1 MRRTLR
7 VEWIG
12 PGSSV
17 GVWAVTPHVDDDENG
32 LSSRWAKM
40 RAGLTAR
47 LLLATGVL
55 VLVATAAYVAL
66 YVTLTGLSR
75 ARAVAT
81 HSVEEVNVTRDVRR
95 LLIDMETGQRGFIIT
110 GEPSFLEEW
119 ENGRRTVPERVATLR
134 MIVDDPRQAT
144 RAEQLETDSLAYIR
158 DYSVPLVDAAR
169 RGEGW
174 VRGIP
179 ASEDGKRR
187 MDSLRTELDTYV
199 TAEFAQSAADQA
211 DTDNEYRRAIVIA
224 ASGLAAS
231 VLMTLLTTIYLTRGV
246 VRPVRRTAMTA
257 ERIAAGALDARVPE
271 TSTAE
276 VGVLERAFN
285 SMAESL
291 QHHVGELAR
300 LSDEHAALRRV
311 ATLVARGKPPDEV
324 FGAVAQEVGLVLG
337 AEITR
342 LLRFEADGT
351 ATVTATWLRAGERVP
366 PGNRIEITNTVAAPV
381 RETGRSARII
391 EESPPELPGSA
402 YSAVGA
408 PIMVGGSVWG
418 AMTALSL
425 VENPLPDVA
434 AARIAEFT
442 DLVGTAVAN
451 AQGRADLM
459 ASRARIVA
467 ASDEAR
473 KRIER
478 NLHDGI
484 QQRLVSL
491 VLKLRTVE
499 SSVSD
504 SEAEFRTELEEF
516 NAGLLE
522 AVDELREV
530 ARGIHP
536 AILSEGGLV
545 AAVKAVARRTS
556 VPVVLDLHVE
566 TRLPASIEVA
576 AYYSVAEALT
586 NAAKYANASVIELTV
601 VLRDARLFV
610 VIRDDGVGGADPSRG
625 SGLIGLIDRIEAV
638 DGRLTVISPPGRG
651 TTLQMEL
658 PVSG

>member
-1 MRRTLR
+1 
-7 VEWIG
+7 
-12 PGSSV
+12 
-17 GVWAVTPHVDDDENG
+17 
-32 LSSRWAKM
+32 
-40 RAGLTAR
+40 
-47 LLLATGVL
+47 
-55 VLVATAAYVAL
+55 VLVAIAAYVAL
-66 YVTLTGLSR
+66 YVALTDLSR

-81 HSVEEVNVTRDVRR
+81 HSLQEVNVARDVRR

-110 GEPSFLEEW
+110 GEPRFLEQW
-119 ENGRRTVPERVATLR
+119 EIGRRTLPESVATLR
-134 MIVDDPRQAT
+134 RIVDDPRQAK

-158 DYSVPLVDAAR
+158 DYAVPLVDAAR
-169 RGEGW
+169 RGEVW

-179 ASEDGKRR
+179 ASEDGERR
-187 MDSLRTELDTYV
+187 MDSLRGQLDAYV
-199 TAEFAQSAADQA
+199 TTEFELSAAEQA
-211 DTDNEYRRAIVIA
+211 DADHDYRRATFTA

-231 VLMTLLTTIYLTRGV
+231 VLMTVLTMIYLTTRV

-257 ERIAAGALDARVPE
+257 ERIAAGELDARVPE
-271 TSTAE
+271 TSKAE
-276 VGVLERAFN
+276 FGVLERAFN

-300 LSDEHAALRRV
+300 LSDEQAALRRV
-311 ATLVARGKPPDEV
+311 ATLVARGGPSDEV
-324 FGAVAQEVGLVLG
+324 FAAVAQEVGLVLG

-351 ATVTATWLRAGERVP
+351 ATITATWLRAGERLP
-366 PGNRIEITNTVAAPV
+366 TGSRIPITNTVAAPV
-381 RETGRSARII
+381 RETGKAARIT

-408 PIMVGGSVWG
+408 PIMVGGTVWG
-418 AMTALSL
+418 AMTALSRADH
-425 VENPLPDVA
+425 PLPDVA

-451 AQGRADLM
+451 AQARADLV

-473 KRIER
+473 RRIER

-491 VLKLRTVE
+491 TLRLRMLE

-504 SEAEFRTELEEF
+504 SAAEFRMELTEF

-536 AILSEGGLV
+536 AILSEGGLMP
-545 AAVKAVARRTS
+545 AVKAVARRCP
-556 VPVVLDLHVE
+556 VPVALDLRVE
-566 TRLPASIEVA
+566 TRLPPSVEVA

-586 NAAKYANASVIELTV
+586 NAAKHANASAVELTAAV
-601 VLRDARLFV
+601 RDARLFV

-638 DGRLTVISPPGRG
+638 DGTLTVISPPGRG

-658 PVSG
+658 PVS

>member
-1 MRRTLR
+1 MSTATRTR
-7 VEWIG
+7 FR
-12 PGSSV
+12 SK
-17 GVWAVTPHVDDDENG
+17 
-32 LSSRWAKM
+32 WAKM
-40 RAGLTAR
+40 RTGLTAR

-55 VLVATAAYVAL
+55 VLVVIAAYVAL
-66 YVTLTGLSR
+66 YVALTDLSR
-75 ARAVAT
+75 ASAAAT
-81 HSVEEVNVTRDVRR
+81 HSVQEVNVARDVRR
-95 LLIDMETGQRGFIIT
+95 LLSDMETGQRGFIIT
-110 GEPSFLEEW
+110 GEPRFLEPW
-119 ENGRRTVPERVATLR
+119 EIGRRTLPERVATLR
-134 MIVDDPRQAT
+134 KIADDPRQAK
-144 RAEQLETDSLAYIR
+144 RAEQLETDSLAYTR

-169 RGEGW
+169 RGEVW

-179 ASEDGKRR
+179 ASEDGERR
-187 MDSLRTELDTYV
+187 MDSLRSQLDDYV
-199 TAEFAQSAADQA
+199 TTEFALNAAEQA
-211 DTDNEYRRAIVIA
+211 DADNDYRRATIIA

-231 VLMTLLTTIYLTRGV
+231 VVMTVLTMIYLTRRV
-246 VRPVRRTAMTA
+246 VRPVHRTAMTA
-257 ERIAAGALDARVPE
+257 ERIAAGELDARVPE

-300 LSDEHAALRRV
+300 LNDEQAALRRV
-311 ATLVARGKPPDEV
+311 ATLVARGNPSDEV
-324 FGAVAQEVGLVLG
+324 FAAVAQEVGLVLG

-351 ATVTATWLRAGERVP
+351 ATVTATWLRAGERLP
-366 PGNRIEITNTVAAPV
+366 TGSRIAITNTVAAPV
-381 RETGRSARII
+381 RETGKPARIT
-391 EESPPELPGSA
+391 EESPPELPGST

-408 PIMVGGSVWG
+408 PIMVGGSAWG
-418 AMTALSL
+418 AMTALSRADH
-425 VENPLPDVA
+425 PLPDVA

-451 AQGRADLM
+451 AQARADLV

-473 KRIER
+473 RRIER

-491 VLKLRTVE
+491 ALRLRMVE

-504 SEAEFRTELEEF
+504 SAGDVRTDLTEF

-545 AAVKAVARRTS
+545 AAVKAVARRCPI
-556 VPVVLDLHVE
+556 PVALDLRVE
-566 TRLPASIEVA
+566 TRLPPSVEIA

-586 NAAKYANASVIELTV
+586 NAAKYANASAVELTAAV
-601 VLRDARLFV
+601 RDARLFV

-638 DGRLTVISPPGRG
+638 DGTLTLISPPGRG

>member
-1 MRRTLR
+1 MSTATRTR
-7 VEWIG
+7 F
-12 PGSSV
+12 P
-17 GVWAVTPHVDDDENG
+17 
-32 LSSRWAKM
+32 SRWAKR

-55 VLVATAAYVAL
+55 VLVAIAAYVAL
-66 YVTLTGLSR
+66 YVALTDLSR

-81 HSVEEVNVTRDVRR
+81 HSLQEVNVARDVRR

-110 GEPSFLEEW
+110 GEPRFLEQW
-119 ENGRRTVPERVATLR
+119 EIGRRTLPESVATLR
-134 MIVDDPRQAT
+134 RIVDDPRQAK

-158 DYSVPLVDAAR
+158 DYAVPLVDAAR
-169 RGEGW
+169 RGEVW

-179 ASEDGKRR
+179 ASEDGERR
-187 MDSLRTELDTYV
+187 MDSLRGQLDAYV
-199 TAEFAQSAADQA
+199 TTEFELSAAEQA
-211 DTDNEYRRAIVIA
+211 DADHDYRRATFTA

-231 VLMTLLTTIYLTRGV
+231 VLMTVLTMIYLTTRV

-257 ERIAAGALDARVPE
+257 ERIAAGELDARVPE
-271 TSTAE
+271 TSKAE
-276 VGVLERAFN
+276 FGVLERAFN

-300 LSDEHAALRRV
+300 LSDEQAALRRV
-311 ATLVARGKPPDEV
+311 ATLVARGGPSDEV
-324 FGAVAQEVGLVLG
+324 FAAVAQEVGLVLG

-351 ATVTATWLRAGERVP
+351 ATITATWLRAGERLP
-366 PGNRIEITNTVAAPV
+366 TGSRIPITNTVAAPV
-381 RETGRSARII
+381 RETGKAARIT

-408 PIMVGGSVWG
+408 PIMVGGTVWG
-418 AMTALSL
+418 AMTALSRADH
-425 VENPLPDVA
+425 PLPDVA

-451 AQGRADLM
+451 AQARADLV

-473 KRIER
+473 RRIER

-491 VLKLRTVE
+491 ALRLRMLE

-504 SEAEFRTELEEF
+504 SAAEFRMELTEF

-536 AILSEGGLV
+536 AILSEGGLMP
-545 AAVKAVARRTS
+545 AVKAVARRCP
-556 VPVVLDLHVE
+556 VPVALDLRVE
-566 TRLPASIEVA
+566 TRLPPSVEVA

-586 NAAKYANASVIELTV
+586 NAAKHANASAVELTAAV
-601 VLRDARLFV
+601 RDARLFV

-638 DGRLTVISPPGRG
+638 DGTLTVISPPGRG

-658 PVSG
+658 PVS

>member
-1 MRRTLR
+1 
-7 VEWIG
+7 
-12 PGSSV
+12 
-17 GVWAVTPHVDDDENG
+17 
-32 LSSRWAKM
+32 
-40 RAGLTAR
+40 
-47 LLLATGVL
+47 
-55 VLVATAAYVAL
+55 VLVAIAAYVAL
-66 YVTLTGLSR
+66 YVALTDLSR

-81 HSVEEVNVTRDVRR
+81 HSLQEVNVARDVRR

-110 GEPSFLEEW
+110 GEPRFLEQW
-119 ENGRRTVPERVATLR
+119 EIGRRTLPESVATLR
-134 MIVDDPRQAT
+134 RIVDDPRQAK

-158 DYSVPLVDAAR
+158 DYAVPLVDAAR
-169 RGEGW
+169 RGEVW

-187 MDSLRTELDTYV
+187 MDSLRGQLDAYV
-199 TAEFAQSAADQA
+199 TTEFELSAAEQA
-211 DTDNEYRRAIVIA
+211 DADHDYRRATFTA

-231 VLMTLLTTIYLTRGV
+231 VLMTVLTMIYLTTRV

-257 ERIAAGALDARVPE
+257 ERIAAGELDARVPE
-271 TSTAE
+271 TSKAE
-276 VGVLERAFN
+276 FGVLERAFN

-300 LSDEHAALRRV
+300 LSDEQAALRRV
-311 ATLVARGKPPDEV
+311 ATLVARGGPSDEV
-324 FGAVAQEVGLVLG
+324 FAAVAQEVGLVLG

-351 ATVTATWLRAGERVP
+351 ATITATWLRAGERLP
-366 PGNRIEITNTVAAPV
+366 TGSRIPITNTVAAPV
-381 RETGRSARII
+381 RETGKAARIT

-408 PIMVGGSVWG
+408 PIMVGGTVWG
-418 AMTALSL
+418 AMTALSRADH
-425 VENPLPDVA
+425 PLPDVA

-451 AQGRADLM
+451 AQARADLV

-473 KRIER
+473 RRIER

-491 VLKLRTVE
+491 TLRLRMLE

-504 SEAEFRTELEEF
+504 SAAEFRMELTEF

-536 AILSEGGLV
+536 AILSEGGLMP
-545 AAVKAVARRTS
+545 AVKAVARRCP
-556 VPVVLDLHVE
+556 VPVALDLRVE
-566 TRLPASIEVA
+566 TRLPPSVEVA

-586 NAAKYANASVIELTV
+586 NAAKHANASAVELTAAV
-601 VLRDARLFV
+601 RDARLFV

-638 DGRLTVISPPGRG
+638 DGTLTVISPPGRG

-658 PVSG
+658 PVS

>member
-1 MRRTLR
+1 
-7 VEWIG
+7 
-12 PGSSV
+12 
-17 GVWAVTPHVDDDENG
+17 
-32 LSSRWAKM
+32 
-40 RAGLTAR
+40 
-47 LLLATGVL
+47 
-55 VLVATAAYVAL
+55 VLVAIAAYVAL
-66 YVTLTGLSR
+66 YVALTDLSR

-81 HSVEEVNVTRDVRR
+81 HSLQEVNVARDVRR

-110 GEPSFLEEW
+110 GEPRFLEEW
-119 ENGRRTVPERVATLR
+119 EIGRRTLPERVATLR
-134 MIVDDPRQAT
+134 RIVDDPRQAK

-158 DYSVPLVDAAR
+158 DYAVPLVDAAR
-169 RGEGW
+169 RGEVW

-179 ASEDGKRR
+179 ASEDGERR
-187 MDSLRTELDTYV
+187 MDSLRGQLDAYV
-199 TAEFAQSAADQA
+199 TTEFELSASEQA
-211 DTDNEYRRAIVIA
+211 DADHDYRRATFTA

-231 VLMTLLTTIYLTRGV
+231 VLMTVLTMIYLTTRV

-257 ERIAAGALDARVPE
+257 ERIAAGELDARVPE
-271 TSTAE
+271 TSKAE
-276 VGVLERAFN
+276 FGVLERAFN

-300 LSDEHAALRRV
+300 LSDEQAALRRV
-311 ATLVARGKPPDEV
+311 ATLVARGGPSDEV
-324 FGAVAQEVGLVLG
+324 FAAVAQEVGLVLG

-351 ATVTATWLRAGERVP
+351 ATITATWLRAGERLP
-366 PGNRIEITNTVAAPV
+366 TGSRIPITNTVAAPV
-381 RETGRSARII
+381 RETGKAARIT

-408 PIMVGGSVWG
+408 PIMVGGTVWG
-418 AMTALSL
+418 AMTALSRADH
-425 VENPLPDVA
+425 PLPDVA

-451 AQGRADLM
+451 AQARADLV

-473 KRIER
+473 RRIER

-491 VLKLRTVE
+491 TLRLRMLE

-504 SEAEFRTELEEF
+504 SAAEFRMELTEF

-536 AILSEGGLV
+536 AILSEGGLMP
-545 AAVKAVARRTS
+545 AVKAVARRCP
-556 VPVVLDLHVE
+556 VPVALDLRVE
-566 TRLPASIEVA
+566 TRLPPSVEVA

-586 NAAKYANASVIELTV
+586 NAAKHANASAVELTAAV
-601 VLRDARLFV
+601 RDARLFV

-638 DGRLTVISPPGRG
+638 DGTLTVISPPGRG

-658 PVSG
+658 PVS

>member
-1 MRRTLR
+1 
-7 VEWIG
+7 
-12 PGSSV
+12 
-17 GVWAVTPHVDDDENG
+17 
-32 LSSRWAKM
+32 M

-55 VLVATAAYVAL
+55 MLVVIAAYVAL
-66 YVTLTGLSR
+66 SVALTDLSQ
-75 ARAVAT
+75 ARASAT
-81 HSVEEVNVTRDVRR
+81 HSVQEVDVARDVRR
-95 LLIDMETGQRGFIIT
+95 LLIDMETGQRGFIIA
-110 GEPSFLEEW
+110 GEPSFLEPW
-119 ENGRRTVPERVATLR
+119 EIGRRTLPERVATLR
-134 MIVDDPRQAT
+134 KIVDDPGQAK
-144 RAEQLETDSLAYIR
+144 RAEQLETDSLAYLR

-187 MDSLRTELDTYV
+187 VDSLRGQLDAYV
-199 TAEFAQSAADQA
+199 TTEFALSAAEQA
-211 DTDNEYRRAIVIA
+211 DADNDYRRATFIA
-224 ASGLAAS
+224 ASGLAAA
-231 VLMTLLTTIYLTRGV
+231 VLMTVLIMIYLARGV

-257 ERIAAGALDARVPE
+257 ERIAAGELDARVPE
-271 TSTAE
+271 TSKAE

-285 SMAESL
+285 SMTESL

-300 LSDEHAALRRV
+300 LSDEQAALRRV
-311 ATLVARGKPPDEV
+311 ATLVARGRPSDEV
-324 FGAVAQEVGLVLG
+324 FAAVAQEVGLVLG

-351 ATVTATWLRAGERVP
+351 ATVTATWLRAGERLP
-366 PGNRIEITNTVAAPV
+366 TGSRIPITNTVAAPV
-381 RETGRSARII
+381 RETGKPARIT
-391 EESPPELPGSA
+391 EESPPELPGST

-408 PIMVGGSVWG
+408 PIMVGGSAWG
-418 AMTALSL
+418 AMTALSRADH
-425 VENPLPDVA
+425 PLPDVA
-434 AARIAEFT
+434 VARIAEFT

-451 AQGRADLM
+451 AQARADLM

-473 KRIER
+473 RRIER

-491 VLKLRTVE
+491 ALRLRMVE

-504 SEAEFRTELEEF
+504 SAAEFRTELTEF

-530 ARGIHP
+530 ASGIHP
-536 AILSEGGLV
+536 AILSKGGLV
-545 AAVKAVARRTS
+545 PAVKAVARRCP
-556 VPVVLDLHVE
+556 VPVALDLHVE
-566 TRLPASIEVA
+566 TRLPPSVEVA
-576 AYYSVAEALT
+576 AYYAVAEALT
-586 NAAKYANASVIELTV
+586 NAAKYADASAVELTAAV
-601 VLRDARLFV
+601 RDGRLFV

-625 SGLIGLIDRIEAV
+625 SGLIGLLDRIEAA
-638 DGRLTVISPPGRG
+638 DGTLTLISPPGRG
-651 TTLQMEL
+651 TTLHIEL
-658 PVSG
+658 PVGG

>member
-1 MRRTLR
+1 MSTATRTR
-7 VEWIG
+7 F
-12 PGSSV
+12 P
-17 GVWAVTPHVDDDENG
+17 
-32 LSSRWAKM
+32 SRWAKR

-55 VLVATAAYVAL
+55 VLVAIAAYVAL
-66 YVTLTGLSR
+66 YVALTDLSR

-81 HSVEEVNVTRDVRR
+81 HSLQEVNVARDVRR

-110 GEPSFLEEW
+110 GEPRFLEQW
-119 ENGRRTVPERVATLR
+119 EIGRRTLPESVATLR
-134 MIVDDPRQAT
+134 RIVDDPRQAK

-158 DYSVPLVDAAR
+158 DYAVPLVDAAR
-169 RGEGW
+169 RGEVW

-187 MDSLRTELDTYV
+187 MDSLRGQLDAYV
-199 TAEFAQSAADQA
+199 TTEFELSAAEQA
-211 DTDNEYRRAIVIA
+211 DADHDYRRATFTA

-231 VLMTLLTTIYLTRGV
+231 VLMTVLTMIYLTTRV

-257 ERIAAGALDARVPE
+257 ERIAAGELDARVPE
-271 TSTAE
+271 TSKAE
-276 VGVLERAFN
+276 FGVLERAFN

-300 LSDEHAALRRV
+300 LSDEQAALRRV
-311 ATLVARGKPPDEV
+311 ATLVARGGPSDEV
-324 FGAVAQEVGLVLG
+324 FAAVAQEVGLVLG

-351 ATVTATWLRAGERVP
+351 ATITATWLRAGERLP
-366 PGNRIEITNTVAAPV
+366 TGSRIPITNTVAAPV
-381 RETGRSARII
+381 RETGKAARIT

-408 PIMVGGSVWG
+408 PIMVGGTVWG
-418 AMTALSL
+418 AMTALSRADH
-425 VENPLPDVA
+425 PLPDVA

-451 AQGRADLM
+451 AQARADLV

-473 KRIER
+473 RRIER

-491 VLKLRTVE
+491 TLRLRMLE

-504 SEAEFRTELEEF
+504 SAAEFRMELTEF

-536 AILSEGGLV
+536 AILSEGGLMP
-545 AAVKAVARRTS
+545 AVKAVARRCP
-556 VPVVLDLHVE
+556 VPVALDLRVE
-566 TRLPASIEVA
+566 TRLPPSVEVA

-586 NAAKYANASVIELTV
+586 NAAKHANASAVELTAAV
-601 VLRDARLFV
+601 RDARLFV

-638 DGRLTVISPPGRG
+638 DGTLTVISPPGRG

-658 PVSG
+658 PVS

>member
-1 MRRTLR
+1 
-7 VEWIG
+7 
-12 PGSSV
+12 
-17 GVWAVTPHVDDDENG
+17 
-32 LSSRWAKM
+32 
-40 RAGLTAR
+40 
-47 LLLATGVL
+47 
-55 VLVATAAYVAL
+55 
-66 YVTLTGLSR
+66 
-75 ARAVAT
+75 
-81 HSVEEVNVTRDVRR
+81 
-95 LLIDMETGQRGFIIT
+95 METGQRGFIIT
-110 GEPSFLEEW
+110 GEPRFLEPW
-119 ENGRRTVPERVATLR
+119 EIGRRTLPERVATLR
-134 MIVDDPRQAT
+134 KIADDPRQAK
-144 RAEQLETDSLAYIR
+144 RAEQLETDSLAYTR

-169 RGEGW
+169 RGEVW

-179 ASEDGKRR
+179 ASEDGERR
-187 MDSLRTELDTYV
+187 MDSLRSQLDDYV
-199 TAEFAQSAADQA
+199 TTEFALNAAEQA
-211 DTDNEYRRAIVIA
+211 DADNDYRRATIIA

-231 VLMTLLTTIYLTRGV
+231 VVMTVLTMIYLTRRV
-246 VRPVRRTAMTA
+246 VRPVHRTAMTA
-257 ERIAAGALDARVPE
+257 ERIAAGELDARVPE

-300 LSDEHAALRRV
+300 LNDEQAALRRV
-311 ATLVARGKPPDEV
+311 ATLVARGNPSDEV
-324 FGAVAQEVGLVLG
+324 FAAVAQEVGLVLG

-351 ATVTATWLRAGERVP
+351 ATVTATWLRAGERLP
-366 PGNRIEITNTVAAPV
+366 TGSRIAITNTVAAPV
-381 RETGRSARII
+381 RETGKPARIT
-391 EESPPELPGSA
+391 EESPPELPGST

-408 PIMVGGSVWG
+408 PIMVGGSAWG
-418 AMTALSL
+418 AMTALSRADH
-425 VENPLPDVA
+425 PLPDVA

-451 AQGRADLM
+451 AQARADLV

-473 KRIER
+473 RRIER

-491 VLKLRTVE
+491 ALRLRMVE

-504 SEAEFRTELEEF
+504 SAGDVRTDLTEF

-545 AAVKAVARRTS
+545 AAVKAVARRCPI
-556 VPVVLDLHVE
+556 PVALDLRVE
-566 TRLPASIEVA
+566 TRLPPSVEIA

-586 NAAKYANASVIELTV
+586 NAAKYANASAVELTAAV
-601 VLRDARLFV
+601 RDARLFV

-638 DGRLTVISPPGRG
+638 DGTLTLISPPGRG

>member
-1 MRRTLR
+1 
-7 VEWIG
+7 
-12 PGSSV
+12 
-17 GVWAVTPHVDDDENG
+17 
-32 LSSRWAKM
+32 M
-40 RAGLTAR
+40 RAGLTTR
-47 LLLATGVL
+47 LLLAAGVL
-55 VLVATAAYVAL
+55 VLLVIAAYVAL
-66 YVTLTGLSR
+66 SVALTDLSR
-75 ARAVAT
+75 ARAGAA
-81 HSVEEVNVTRDVRR
+81 HSVQEVDVARDVRR

-110 GEPSFLEEW
+110 GEPSFLEPW
-119 ENGRRTVPERVATLR
+119 EIGRRTLPERIATLR
-134 MIVDDPRQAT
+134 KIADDPGQVK
-144 RAEQLETDSLAYIR
+144 RAERLETDSLAYIR

-169 RGEGW
+169 RGAGW

-187 MDSLRTELDTYV
+187 MDSLRSQLDDYV
-199 TAEFAQSAADQA
+199 TTEFALSAAEQA
-211 DTDNEYRRAIVIA
+211 DADNDYRRATIIA
-224 ASGLAAS
+224 ATGLAAS
-231 VLMTLLTTIYLTRGV
+231 VLMTVLMMIYLTRRV

-257 ERIAAGALDARVPE
+257 ERIAAGQLDARVPE

-285 SMAESL
+285 SMAQSL

-300 LSDEHAALRRV
+300 LSDEQAALRRV
-311 ATLVARGKPPDEV
+311 ATLVARGRPSDEV
-324 FGAVAQEVGLVLG
+324 FAAVAQEVGLVLG

-351 ATVTATWLRAGERVP
+351 ATVTATWLRAGERLP
-366 PGNRIEITNTVAAPV
+366 TGSRIPITNTVAAPV
-381 RETGRSARII
+381 RETGKPARIT

-402 YSAVGA
+402 YSAVGT

-418 AMTALSL
+418 AMTALSRADH
-425 VENPLPDVA
+425 PLPDVA
-434 AARIAEFT
+434 AARIAKFT

-451 AQGRADLM
+451 AQARADLV

-467 ASDEAR
+467 AADEAR
-473 KRIER
+473 RRIER

-491 VLKLRTVE
+491 ALRLRMVE
-499 SSVSD
+499 SSVSE
-504 SEAEFRTELEEF
+504 SAAEFRTELTDF

-536 AILSEGGLV
+536 AILSKGGLV
-545 AAVKAVARRTS
+545 PAVRAVARRCP
-556 VPVVLDLHVE
+556 VPVALNLHVE
-566 TRLPASIEVA
+566 TRLPPSVEVA

-586 NAAKYANASVIELTV
+586 NAAKYANASAVELTAAV
-601 VLRDARLFV
+601 RDARLFV

-625 SGLIGLIDRIEAV
+625 SGLIGLLDRIEAA
-638 DGRLTVISPPGRG
+638 DGTLTVISPPGRG
-651 TTLQMEL
+651 TTLHIEL
-658 PVSG
+658 PVSS

>member
-1 MRRTLR
+1 MSTATRTR
-7 VEWIG
+7 F
-12 PGSSV
+12 P
-17 GVWAVTPHVDDDENG
+17 
-32 LSSRWAKM
+32 SRWAKR

-55 VLVATAAYVAL
+55 VLVAIAAYVAL
-66 YVTLTGLSR
+66 YVALTDLSR

-81 HSVEEVNVTRDVRR
+81 HSLQEVNVARDVRR

-110 GEPSFLEEW
+110 GEPRFLEQW
-119 ENGRRTVPERVATLR
+119 EIGRRTLPESVATLR
-134 MIVDDPRQAT
+134 RIVDDPRQAK

-158 DYSVPLVDAAR
+158 DYAVPLVDAAR
-169 RGEGW
+169 RGEVW

-179 ASEDGKRR
+179 ASEDGERR
-187 MDSLRTELDTYV
+187 MDSLRGQLDAYV
-199 TAEFAQSAADQA
+199 TTEFELSAAEQA
-211 DTDNEYRRAIVIA
+211 DADHDYRRATFTA

-231 VLMTLLTTIYLTRGV
+231 VLMTVLTMIYLTTRV

-257 ERIAAGALDARVPE
+257 ERIAAGELDARVPE
-271 TSTAE
+271 TSKAE
-276 VGVLERAFN
+276 FGVLERAFN

-300 LSDEHAALRRV
+300 LSDEQAALRRV
-311 ATLVARGKPPDEV
+311 ATLVARGGPSDEV
-324 FGAVAQEVGLVLG
+324 FAAVAQEVGLVLG

-351 ATVTATWLRAGERVP
+351 ATITATWLRAGERLP
-366 PGNRIEITNTVAAPV
+366 TGSRIPITNTVAAPV
-381 RETGRSARII
+381 RETGKAARIT

-408 PIMVGGSVWG
+408 PIMVGGTVWG
-418 AMTALSL
+418 AMTALSRADH
-425 VENPLPDVA
+425 PLPDVA

-451 AQGRADLM
+451 AQARADLV

-473 KRIER
+473 RRIER

-491 VLKLRTVE
+491 TLRLRMLE

-504 SEAEFRTELEEF
+504 SAAEFRMELTEF

-536 AILSEGGLV
+536 AILSEGGLMP
-545 AAVKAVARRTS
+545 AVKAVARRCP
-556 VPVVLDLHVE
+556 VPVALDLRVE
-566 TRLPASIEVA
+566 TRLPPSVEVA

-586 NAAKYANASVIELTV
+586 NAAKHANASAVELTAAV
-601 VLRDARLFV
+601 RDARLFV

-638 DGRLTVISPPGRG
+638 DGTLTVISPPGRG

-658 PVSG
+658 PVS

>member
-1 MRRTLR
+1 
-7 VEWIG
+7 VQ
-12 PGSSV
+12 
-17 GVWAVTPHVDDDENG
+17 
-32 LSSRWAKM
+32 
-40 RAGLTAR
+40 
-47 LLLATGVL
+47 
-55 VLVATAAYVAL
+55 
-66 YVTLTGLSR
+66 
-75 ARAVAT
+75 
-81 HSVEEVNVTRDVRR
+81 EVNVARDVRR

-110 GEPSFLEEW
+110 GEPRFLEPW
-119 ENGRRTVPERVATLR
+119 EIGRRTLPERLATLR
-134 MIVDDPRQAT
+134 RIVDDPGQAK
-144 RAEQLETDSLAYIR
+144 RAEQLETDSLAYIS

-179 ASEDGKRR
+179 ASEDGERR
-187 MDSLRTELDTYV
+187 MDSLRSELDDYV
-199 TAEFAQSAADQA
+199 TTEFGLSAAEQA
-211 DTDNEYRRAIVIA
+211 DADDDYRRATIIA

-231 VLMTLLTTIYLTRGV
+231 VLMTVLTMIYLTRRV
-246 VRPVRRTAMTA
+246 VRPVRRTALTA
-257 ERIAAGALDARVPE
+257 ERIAAGELDARVPE

-300 LSDEHAALRRV
+300 LNDEQAALRRV
-311 ATLVARGKPPDEV
+311 ATLVARGNPSDEV
-324 FGAVAQEVGLVLG
+324 FAAVAQEVGLVLS

-351 ATVTATWLRAGERVP
+351 ATITATWLRAGERLP
-366 PGNRIEITNTVAAPV
+366 TGSRIPITDTVAAPV
-381 RETGRSARII
+381 RETGKPARII

-402 YSAVGA
+402 YSAVGT
-408 PIMVGGSVWG
+408 PVMVRGSVWG
-418 AMTALSL
+418 AMTALSRADH
-425 VENPLPDVA
+425 PLPDET

-451 AQGRADLM
+451 AQARADLV

-473 KRIER
+473 RRIER
-478 NLHDGI
+478 DLHDGI

-491 VLKLRTVE
+491 ALRLRTVE
-499 SSVSD
+499 SSSSD
-504 SEAEFRTELEEF
+504 SAAEFRTDLAEF

-545 AAVKAVARRTS
+545 AAVKAVARRCPI
-556 VPVVLDLHVE
+556 PVTLDLHVE
-566 TRLPASIEVA
+566 TRLPASVEVA

-586 NAAKYANASVIELTV
+586 NAAKYANASAVELTAAV
-601 VLRDARLFV
+601 RDARLFV
-610 VIRDDGVGGADPSRG
+610 MIRDDGVGGADPSRG

-638 DGRLTVISPPGRG
+638 DGTLTVISPPGRG

-658 PVSG
+658 PISG

>member
-1 MRRTLR
+1 
-7 VEWIG
+7 VA
-12 PGSSV
+12 PD
-17 GVWAVTPHVDDDENG
+17 VDGDENR
-32 LSSRWAKM
+32 LPSRWAKM
-40 RAGLTAR
+40 RAGLTTR

-55 VLVATAAYVAL
+55 VLVVIAAYVAL
-66 YVTLTGLSR
+66 SVALTGLSR
-75 ARAVAT
+75 ARAAAT
-81 HSVEEVNVTRDVRR
+81 HSVQEVDVARDVRR

-110 GEPSFLEEW
+110 GEPSFLEPW
-119 ENGRRTVPERVATLR
+119 EIGRRTLPERVATLR
-134 MIVDDPRQAT
+134 KIVDDPGQAE
-144 RAEQLETDSLAYIR
+144 RAEQLETDSLAYMR

-169 RGEGW
+169 REAGW

-179 ASEDGKRR
+179 ASADGKRR
-187 MDSLRTELDTYV
+187 MDSLRSQLDDYV
-199 TAEFAQSAADQA
+199 TTEFALSAGEQA
-211 DTDNEYRRAIVIA
+211 DADSDYRRATVIA
-224 ASGLAAS
+224 ACGLAAS
-231 VLMTLLTTIYLTRGV
+231 VLITVLMMIYLTRRV

-257 ERIAAGALDARVPE
+257 ERIAAGELDARVPE

-300 LSDEHAALRRV
+300 LNDEQAALRRV
-311 ATLVARGKPPDEV
+311 ATLVARGRPSDEV
-324 FGAVAQEVGLVLG
+324 FAAVAQEVGLVLG

-351 ATVTATWLRAGERVP
+351 ATVTATWLRAGERLP
-366 PGNRIEITNTVAAPV
+366 TGSRIPITNTVAAPV
-381 RETGRSARII
+381 RETGKPARIT
-391 EESPPELPGSA
+391 EESPPELPGFA

-408 PIMVGGSVWG
+408 PIMVGGSAWG
-418 AMTALSL
+418 AMTALSRADH
-425 VENPLPDVA
+425 PLPDVA

-451 AQGRADLM
+451 AQARADLV

-473 KRIER
+473 RRIER

-491 VLKLRTVE
+491 ALRLRMVE

-504 SEAEFRTELEEF
+504 SAAEFRTELTEF

-530 ARGIHP
+530 AGGIHP
-536 AILSEGGLV
+536 AILSKGGLV
-545 AAVKAVARRTS
+545 PAVKAVARRCP
-556 VPVVLDLHVE
+556 VPVALDLHVE
-566 TRLPASIEVA
+566 TRLPPLVEVA

-586 NAAKYANASVIELTV
+586 NAAKYANASAVELTAAV
-601 VLRDARLFV
+601 RDARLFV

-638 DGRLTVISPPGRG
+638 GGTLTVISPPGRG
-651 TTLQMEL
+651 TTLHIEL

>member
-1 MRRTLR
+1 M
-7 VEWIG
+7 
-12 PGSSV
+12 P
-17 GVWAVTPHVDDDENG
+17 
-32 LSSRWAKM
+32 
-40 RAGLTAR
+40 AGLTTR

-55 VLVATAAYVAL
+55 VLVVTAAYLAL
-66 YVTLTGLSR
+66 YVALTDLSR
-75 ARAVAT
+75 ARAGAT
-81 HSVEEVNVTRDVRR
+81 HSVQEVNVARDVRR

-110 GEPSFLEEW
+110 GEPSFLEPW
-119 ENGRRTVPERVATLR
+119 ETGRRTLPERVATLR
-134 MIVDDPRQAT
+134 KIVDDPEQAK

-187 MDSLRTELDTYV
+187 MDSLRGQLDAYV
-199 TAEFAQSAADQA
+199 TTEFALSAAEQA
-211 DTDNEYRRAIVIA
+211 DADNDYRRAIFIA
-224 ASGLAAS
+224 ASGLAGS
-231 VLMTLLTTIYLTRGV
+231 VLMTVLITIYLARRV

-257 ERIAAGALDARVPE
+257 ERIAAGELDARVPE
-271 TSTAE
+271 TSNAE

-300 LSDEHAALRRV
+300 LSDEQAALRRV
-311 ATLVARGKPPDEV
+311 ATLVARGRPSDEV
-324 FGAVAQEVGLVLG
+324 FAAVAQEVGLVLG

-366 PGNRIEITNTVAAPV
+366 TGSRIPITNTVAAPV
-381 RETGRSARII
+381 RETGKPARIT
-391 EESPPELPGSA
+391 EESPPELPGST
-402 YSAVGA
+402 YSAVGT
-408 PIMVGGSVWG
+408 PIMIGGSVWG
-418 AMTALSL
+418 AMTALSRADR
-425 VENPLPDVA
+425 PLPDVA

-451 AQGRADLM
+451 AQARADLV

-473 KRIER
+473 RRIER

-491 VLKLRTVE
+491 ALRLRMVE

-504 SEAEFRTELEEF
+504 SAAEFRRELTEF

-545 AAVKAVARRTS
+545 VAMKAVARRCP
-556 VPVVLDLHVE
+556 VPVELDLHVE
-566 TRLPASIEVA
+566 TRLPPSVEVA

-586 NAAKYANASVIELTV
+586 NAARYANASAVELSAAV
-601 VLRDARLFV
+601 RDARLFV

-638 DGRLTVISPPGRG
+638 DGTLTVISPPGRG
-651 TTLQMEL
+651 TTLQIEL
-658 PVSG
+658 PVSGS